1 MNMVFGK
8 FLLPKMKEVRTYIS
22 VEDIGNLVINIGV
35 CRDTISI
42 GGILAS
48 STVPSAN
55 SVLL

>member
-8 FLLPKMKEVRTYIS
+8 FLLPTLKEVSTYIS
-22 VEDIGNLVINIGV
+22 VEGIRNLVITIFV
-35 CRDTISI
+35 CHDVIST

-48 STVPSAN
+48 SAVPSPS

>member
-1 MNMVFGK
+1 M
-8 FLLPKMKEVRTYIS
+8 LKEVSIYIS

-48 STVPSAN
+48 STAPSAN